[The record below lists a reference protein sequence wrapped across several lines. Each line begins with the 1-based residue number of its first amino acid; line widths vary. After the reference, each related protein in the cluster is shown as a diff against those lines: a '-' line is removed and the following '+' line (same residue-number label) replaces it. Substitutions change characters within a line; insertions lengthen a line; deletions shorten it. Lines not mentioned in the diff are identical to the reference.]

1 MKPSHAR
8 KGRPAEDP
16 ERARERIVAV
26 IAGPAGLG
34 LKRASGSGLLAALRH
49 GAPVLVQVGA
59 GSDDDD
65 DTQGTDGAGGA
76 DRRAAVLTA
85 PDDAETLEGET
96 EDAARWSLVL
106 AGLGRLR
113 ATQDG
118 PDDMRGAEAAE
129 VVRRHHGLDSVA
141 EDAGSSSSAASI
153 LARGETGESFAG
165 IGATGLHCSGRTLTK
180 EAVRKI

>member
-16 ERARERIVAV
+16 ERARERIAAV

-118 PDDMRGAEAAE
+118 PDDMRGAEAASTSSCRSE
-129 VVRRHHGLDSVA
+129 WVRPDVSESPRFDG
-141 EDAGSSSSAASI
+141 DASAKLSSPDGYDDPISQSLLRA
-153 LARGETGESFAG
+153 L
-165 IGATGLHCSGRTLTK
+165 RT
-180 EAVRKI
+180 